1 MIKSKPTRDAIVVT
15 SVAAGFFLAAPL
27 VSEASEMGPT
37 PSKYYSP
44 DPIPNQTL
52 RYGHTGY
59 SIRVLQT
66 ELSKL
71 SFYFDTIDGI
81 YGQKTQEAVRNFQ
94 MSSQLKVDGI
104 AGPNTLSK
112 LSDSMKQLKP
122 KTLTMGDKG
131 PEVEALQL
139 KLSKLNY
146 YTGTVDGIFGKVTKS
161 AVEAYQKRNKLSI
174 NGIVNDQTMQH
185 LVQNKNVKGVT
196 ITSTK
201 VKHNRHFSVD
211 TGVITLAKN
220 FIGTP
225 YRWGG
230 TKPGGFDCSGFL
242 KYVYGLKGVN
252 IPRTVSEIWNY
263 GKSVDKLSIGDI
275 VFYQTYKKGP
285 SHAGIYLGDGKF
297 IHTSSSRGVTISNM
311 GDSYWKTRYLG
322 AKRIVQHK

>member
-15 SVAAGFFLAAPL
+15 SVAAGFFLATPL
-27 VSEASEMGPT
+27 VSEASEMEVS
-37 PSKYYSP
+37 PSKYSSP
-44 DPIPNQTL
+44 EPIQKQIL

-59 SIRVLQT
+59 SVRVLQT

-71 SFYFDTIDGI
+71 SHYFGTIDGV
-81 YGQKTQEAVRNFQ
+81 YGPKTQEAVRNFQ
-94 MSSQLKVDGI
+94 RSANIKADGV

-112 LSDSMKQLKP
+112 LSDTTKQLKP
-122 KTLTMGDKG
+122 KTLTMGDRG

-139 KLSKLNY
+139 KLSKLSY
-146 YTGTVDGIFGKVTKS
+146 YNGKVDGIFGKITKS
-161 AVEAYQKRNKLSI
+161 AVEAYQKRNKLES
-174 NGIVNDQTMQH
+174 NGVANDQTLQH
-185 LVQNKNVKGVT
+185 LVQNKNVKGLT
-196 ITSTK
+196 ITTTK
-201 VKHNRHFSVD
+201 VKHNRNFSVD
-211 TGVITLAKN
+211 TGVISLAKN

-242 KYVYGLKGVN
+242 KYVFGLKGVN
-252 IPRTVSEIWNY
+252 LPRTVSEIWNY
-263 GKSVDKLSIGDI
+263 GRSVDKLSVGDL

-285 SHAGIYLGDGKF
+285 SHAGIYLGNGKF

-311 GDSYWKTRYLG
+311 SNSYWKARYLG